1 MMPRQRQIIYELWKF
16 WQQWG
21 YAPTVAQLATATHCC
36 DMLLADELRTLA
48 EMKLIYC
55 NIETNDRGYD
65 FIKAKLTPKAE
76 QMLPRIQELMQ

>member
-21 YAPTVAQLATATHCC
+21 YAPTTTQLAQTTHYC
-36 DMLLADELRTLA
+36 DTLLVTEIMDLAAMELVCYTR
-48 EMKLIYC
+48 ER
-55 NIETNDRGYD
+55 DSRGYVT
-65 FIKAKLTPKAE
+65 IKAKLTPKAE